1 VKAVFEKLVDI
12 ICNKMAESL
21 DKTNPANQAQG
32 GTHKLEAN
40 NAPAQKTG
48 QNCNC

>member
-21 DKTNPANQAQG
+21 DKNNPANAQPQG
-32 GTHKLEAN
+32 HKLEAN
-40 NAPAQKTG
+40 NAPAQKPG